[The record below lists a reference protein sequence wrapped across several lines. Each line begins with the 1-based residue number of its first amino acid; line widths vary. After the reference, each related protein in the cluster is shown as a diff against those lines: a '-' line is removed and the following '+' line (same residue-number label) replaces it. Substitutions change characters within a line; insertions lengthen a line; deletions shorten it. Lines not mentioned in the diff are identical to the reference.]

1 MKKLVFIIPIVVIL
15 ALAGIV
21 VYVLFINPL
30 VYIEFDDGT
39 GTDGTP
45 LAAESTHAASEEG
58 AVDSPAH
65 ESTPEFSL
73 EPWGVM
79 YPLDSKA
86 VNLAEPGGLRYL
98 QAAIV
103 LEFRPL
109 ATSATDAE
117 AADAGGGSAH
127 GAADTEVVDPYADF
141 KADIDQRRPVIDDIV
156 MTILSSKTFNE
167 IATVEGKQTLKE
179 ELMTAINDA
188 LGYPAVMNV
197 YFTEF
202 IVQ

>member
-1 MKKLVFIIPIVVIL
+1 MKKLVFIIPIIVIL

-39 GTDGTP
+39 GTDGAP
-45 LAAESTHAASEEG
+45 LPAEPAHAAEETAAAE
-58 AVDSPAH
+58 PAE

-109 ATSATDAE
+109 ATTTDTEGQAESGGGGHGEAE
-117 AADAGGGSAH
+117 AG
-127 GAADTEVVDPYADF
+127 EVDPHADF
-141 KADIDQRRPVIDDIV
+141 KAEIDQRRPVIDDIV

-167 IATVEGKQTLKE
+167 IATVEGKQALKE